1 MENIRPE
8 GKKIMKTL
16 LLCTFTNIN
25 ILTKTVDTIIEKY
38 DVLYNKIFVL
48 QNVEDNRELM
58 CTYNIERNNLE
69 ILQNTISLHRKKQ
82 TNSLYTINALNL
94 AIQTANNGVLDK
106 SFQLNWEAYRD
117 CILLTNDTGIN
128 RIDTEIKEIIHIK
141 VKKN

>member
-1 MENIRPE
+1 
-8 GKKIMKTL
+8 MKTL

-94 AIQTANNGVLDK
+94 AIQSANNGVLDK
-106 SFQLNWEAYRD
+106 SFKLNWETYCD
-117 CILLTNDTGIN
+117 C
-128 RIDTEIKEIIHIK
+128 
-141 VKKN
+141 